1 MKYTLTDKTIT
12 ILQHIIHVAEK
23 TSKIVQFCFIKG
35 RKQFYIN
42 PQEDIFVTFEL
53 DDAIPFDYAI
63 RDLKTFLER
72 AVIVIDS
79 DKNKIDKE
87 DLFLPTK
94 EHIREFESKSVVQT
108 ADFKLKDLNELSK
121 HKHTYLNIIGEKD
134 KFIIRYQN
142 HAKDWWFDDGNKKTF
157 PLGISNRKFRY
168 VIQTNK
174 LKLLPND
181 YKLICKEGVLRFQFK
196 HLNYYFLPEVS
207 WQRQSVKDWVTHDK
221 LVTDKV
227 LIGLYRKKGYLK

>member
-142 HAKDWWFDDGNKKTF
+142 HAKDWWFDDGNKKIINIGKST
-157 PLGISNRKFRY
+157 RKFRY
-168 VIQTNK
+168 V
-174 LKLLPND
+174 LKRVRIRLLPND
-181 YKLICKEGVLRFQFK
+181 YKLICKENGILRFQYK
-196 HLNYYFLPEVS
+196 HLNYYFKCENF
-207 WQRQSVKDWVTHDK
+207 WQRQQVKSWVTSKDQIKDK
-221 LVTDKV
+221 D
-227 LIGLYRKKGYLK
+227 LIALYKSKGYL